1 MKKLLSFSLALAC
14 AATLFAQNPKQD
26 FKNNRDMA
34 ADSYWAYPGPTKQL
48 TPAPEGYIPY
58 YISHYGRHGSRWLI
72 NPKDYTEPVGV
83 LQEADK
89 AGKLTATG

>member
-34 ADSYWAYPGPTKQL
+34 ADSYWA
-48 TPAPEGYIPY
+48 
-58 YISHYGRHGSRWLI
+58 
-72 NPKDYTEPVGV
+72 
-83 LQEADK
+83 
-89 AGKLTATG
+89 